1 MDILGRTR
9 IFKNEFNGRTS
20 YCTTIAKKKED
31 GTYDKVKVY
40 VPVTFKKGMETDGY
54 IDVTKGF
61 IDMFVDKNG
70 LGKIKFVIL
79 EYMKADNTGFSE
91 VAQDDFVSDLP
102 F

>member
-1 MDILGRTR
+1 MDILGRCR

-20 YCTTIAKKKED
+20 YCTTISKKKED
-31 GTYDKVKVY
+31 GTYDKVY
-40 VPVTFKKGMETDGY
+40 VPVTFKKGMETDGD

-61 IDMFVDKNG
+61 HDMYIDKNG

-79 EYMKADNTGFSE
+79 EYIKEENWQPESPVMAG
-91 VAQDDFVSDLP
+91 DFENDLP